1 MTMMNNA
8 NQNSSSTRPVM
19 LKDIAE
25 KLGMPIHSVSA
36 CLQTHSKMAQKK
48 IELVRQ
54 TAEEMG
60 YDAMAVRSYNG
71 AQTKGKPRPFYKT
84 NVYGEKTCPS
94 CGTAFTPASGSQIY
108 CHVCKATHRKEHNRV
123 YSKIRRGGSMN
134 YWNGNFK
141 TKEEEIARMKE
152 LRAMGYSNHEIAK
165 AVGRTDN
172 TVRCNIGKQDRELWR
187 QNTTMA
193 AKYRAQKNA
202 ARKQYVVN
210 KPIREYN
217 RKVEAHNKLKAQV
230 AQMELELKP
239 QINAIEKAAQTK
251 IEFPMMQMET
261 VKPVA
266 LQ

>member
-25 KLGMPIHSVSA
+25 KLGMPVHSVSA

-60 YDAMAVRSYNG
+60 YDAMAVRAYNG
-71 AQTKGKPRPFYKT
+71 AQTKGKPRSFHKT
-84 NVYGEKTCPS
+84 NVYGEATCS
-94 CGTAFTPASGSQIY
+94 CGKVFVKNGPRHAYCPECHNKRYKEYMHTYNKTANG
-108 CHVCKATHRKEHNRV
+108 R
-123 YSKIRRGGSMN
+123 SMN
-134 YWNGNFK
+134 WHNGNFK

-152 LRAMGYSNHEIAK
+152 LRAMGYSNTEIA
-165 AVGRTDN
+165 AAIGRSVE
-172 TVRCNIGKQDRELWR
+172 TVRKDIGKQDRELWR
-187 QNTTMA
+187 QNVAMA
-193 AKYRAQKNA
+193 QKYRAQKNA

-239 QINAIEKAAQTK
+239 QINAIEQAAQTK